1 MFKEERQNKI
11 QAIIEKDGKASV
23 KELASELNVSTMT
36 VRRDLI
42 EMANRN
48 VIERTHGGAISL
60 QTITPLFTQA
70 YLVRASN
77 ALEEKQSI
85 GRTIAKLIN
94 PGEIIYL
101 SPGTTTYW
109 VAHALSNRSDI
120 TIVTSSIPIA
130 LLLVQNVNI
139 EIIMTG
145 GKMRRDE
152 LSLVGYYSKE
162 VVQQL
167 NIGKAIMGTRG
178 IHPKYGLTSD
188 FPRELM
194 NDRSF
199 LRTIQ
204 NIIIVADHT
213 KFGFVAKNHTAPIT
227 AVKSII
233 TTPKAPKEIVDAIRE
248 KGVEVILTKD
258 E

>member
-11 QAIIEKDGKASV
+11 RAIIEKDGKASV
-23 KELASELNVSTMT
+23 KELASEFKVSTMT
-36 VRRDLI
+36 IRRDLV

-60 QTITPLFTQA
+60 RTITPLFTQS
-70 YLVRASN
+70 YLVRTSN

-85 GRTIAKLIN
+85 GRAIAKLIK

-162 VVQQL
+162 AVQQL

-178 IHPKYGLTSD
+178 IHPKFGLTSD

-199 LRTIQ
+199 LRTIK

-227 AVKSII
+227 AVKAIV

>member
-11 QAIIEKDGKASV
+11 QAIVEKDGKASV

-36 VRRDLI
+36 IRRDLI
-42 EMANRN
+42 EMVNRN

-60 QTITPLFTQA
+60 QTITPLFTQS

-85 GRTIAKLIN
+85 GRAIAKLIN

-109 VAHALSNRSDI
+109 VAHALSTRSDI

-130 LLLVQNVNI
+130 LLLVQNINI

-199 LRTIQ
+199 LRTIK

-227 AVKSII
+227 AIKSIV
-233 TTPKAPKEIVDAIRE
+233 TTPNAPKEIVDAIRE
-248 KGVEVILTKD
+248 KGVEVILTED